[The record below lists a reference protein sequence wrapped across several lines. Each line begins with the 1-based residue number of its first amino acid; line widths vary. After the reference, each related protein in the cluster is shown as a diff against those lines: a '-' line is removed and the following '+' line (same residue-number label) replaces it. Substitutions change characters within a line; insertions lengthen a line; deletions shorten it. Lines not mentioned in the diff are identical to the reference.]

1 MMVSMEVYLRRG
13 QKSLQRLFLEPR
25 LRRLG
30 RVAGWW
36 ASGFFLSAASL
47 MGQPQPLA
55 VGLICAVSGWR
66 AFTMALGAIMGYPAF
81 WGLEGGQGIVWSAA
95 GGLMAILVGDR
106 EERREAPLMM
116 PVVMAF
122 LVSVT
127 GLIFRFFLEDT
138 TSIAMFALRGVVMF
152 LSAALFTQAFFCRD
166 ALTDWLVCGVGVL
179 ALAQVGILG
188 FTAAGLLAVYGA
200 FPAAVIGGLAL
211 DLAQVTKVPMTAVMA
226 ASYFIRMIPFDK
238 KWQGYAAPAASYLLT
253 MVFCGIRDPTPLPG
267 LILGSAL
274 GAVLPPKPRLSHR
287 RSGSG
292 AAQVRLELG
301 AEVMNAVQRTILEM
315 EPPPIDRQAL
325 LDKAKERACAT
336 CSARRS
342 CTQKDGLTFEHLN
355 NPLEADCR
363 KPGRLIPELHRAQE
377 QLRSLTAQRQ
387 RQQEYRCALQ
397 QQYRFLSS
405 YLRQLADSLPG
416 RHSEAEA
423 DFSAEVG
430 VRSRGKHLAK
440 GDVCVAFPGTGCRYY
455 LLLCDGMGTGI
466 GAAQEGQTAG
476 RLLRQMLASG
486 FPAEHVL
493 RTYNSLLALRGAAGA
508 VTIDLAEVRLDT
520 GQAVVYKWGAAPSW
534 LLSRKGAKK
543 IGTATPPPGIQV
555 GGAREQTRKLSLCS
569 GEALILLSDGLDG
582 EGVLSQHSLLPDM
595 PPGELAAE
603 ILKLGGGAGEDDA
616 TAAVLRLRPT
626 VPHLS

>member
-238 KWQGYAAPAASYLLT
+238 KWQGYAAPAVSYLLT

-363 KPGRLIPELHRAQE
+363 KPGRLIPELHRTQE

-387 RQQEYRCALQ
+387 RQQEYRGALQ

-430 VRSRGKHLAK
+430 VRSRGKHLAN

-555 GGAREQTRKLSLCS
+555 GGAREQTRKLSLCG